1 MNNIYQDLQDNGFS
15 IIPDVFDSKEIQ
27 NIVEIIE
34 KEKKDNPNFR
44 NHQELFA
51 IRTFLREIP
60 ALQKIVLNDTIRNL
74 LNHFGKNYQL
84 IKSIYFDKPP
94 KANWLVAWHQ
104 DLTISIK
111 EKLEM
116 QGFKNWLPKSTYFS
130 VEPPQPYLDNIIT
143 FRIHLDDCT
152 QENGAL
158 RVLPQTHQKIQKQN
172 DLPHKIFDSVQ
183 TCEAQKGDILAM
195 KPLIWHSS
203 RRTENDAKR
212 RIIHLEFSNL
222 DLPEKLEWAENIVF
236 HD

>member
-34 KEKKDNPNFR
+34 KEKKENPNFR
-44 NHQELFA
+44 KSQDLFV
-51 IRTFLREIP
+51 IRTFIKEIP
-60 ALQKIVLNDTIRNL
+60 ALQAIVLNNKIRNL
-74 LNHFGKNYQL
+74 LKHFGENYQL
-84 IKSIYFDKPP
+84 VKSIYFDKPP

-111 EKLEM
+111 EKLEI
-116 QGFKNWLPKSTYFS
+116 QGFKNWLKKSTYFS

-143 FRIHLDDCT
+143 LRIHLDNCT

-158 RVLPQTHQKIQKQN
+158 RVLANTHKRIQKQK
-172 DLPHKIFDSVQ
+172 DLSTQVFDSVQ
-183 TCEAQKGDILAM
+183 TCEAKKGAILAM

-203 RRTENDAKR
+203 RRSENEAKR

-222 DLPEKLEWAENIVF
+222 DLPENLDWAEKVVF
-236 HD
+236 N